1 MNIVNAFEY
10 HHCKGHTILPIDYI
24 NTKKRVNELYGDG
37 IIPNVY
43 VGYGDYLDGWSY
55 ELYRTVKDRLNKE
68 EKEKEELKYNK
79 KMCYL
84 FLKED

>member
-24 NTKKRVNELYGDG
+24 NTKKRVEGLYGDG

-43 VGYGDYLDGWSY
+43 VGYGDYLNGWGY
-55 ELYRTVKDRLNKE
+55 ELYITVKDRLNKE

>member
-1 MNIVNAFEY
+1 MNIVNAFKY
-10 HHCKGHTILPIDYI
+10 NHCEEDMILPIDYI
-24 NTKKRVNELYGDG
+24 NTKKRVKELYDDG

-55 ELYRTVKDRLNKE
+55 ELYRTVKDRLSKE

>member
-1 MNIVNAFEY
+1 MNIVNAFKY
-10 HHCKGHTILPIDYI
+10 NHCEEDGILPIDYI
-24 NTKKRVNELYGDG
+24 NTKKRVKEMYDDG

-55 ELYRTVKDRLNKE
+55 ELYRTVKDRLSKE
-68 EKEKEELKYNK
+68 EKEKEELKHNK